1 MIARQIIAVFLLAG
15 LSVGVAGGAEVV
27 LRADA
32 VLSGS
37 IVRLGDVADVT
48 SAVAGE
54 AAELAAIPLLPAPA
68 PGTQVFLSVTQLRD
82 MLAANAVAVGALD
95 IRGAATVAIT
105 TPAINAPPR
114 HNGIEIASERPERE
128 EVQTQV
134 AAAIVQYLH
143 EKTGHDLWNVKV
155 GVEPKLVD
163 LYWRAGSQVIVSGG
177 QAPWIGRQRFNV
189 AVADATSDAKSAAA
203 LKTFVTVERI
213 EMAVT
218 ALRPIAAGDFVR
230 ATDVALRP
238 YAGRLSDLAARSL
251 EEVIGKEAQHAIRPD
266 AILLTSHV
274 RAPLLVKRG
283 ERVSV
288 QARAGGIVVR
298 TYGTVQQDG
307 SLGDLVQVQTLEG
320 RERYAARV
328 SGVRELEVFAAG
340 ASAEEVAAAAR

>member
-189 AVADATSDAKSAAA
+189 AAADAKSAGA